1 MNNLLFIY
9 EIIKIKFRR
18 MIKKINMKKLI
29 ISLIIFIFVSVFV
42 VIALNVSK
50 KNDAISGFISAE
62 KMKADYEYFWDFI
75 YNGYPFTE
83 VCERKGADLEQIKQS
98 GYRYLTDPMMQYG
111 HYFFYK
117 DLCRKI
123 TGNRYIGHLYP
134 SDYFDYYFNYE
145 KIFKNGAPQ
154 TSLIKKRA
162 LIDNFYF
169 HIYQTEVISD
179 KNYMVYAGNNRN
191 SSLIGTRKY
200 SKPFIQII
208 ETDHIA
214 YIEIKSFLT
223 TKAEEKQEYLKAL
236 EDFFIET
243 ANYKHIIIDI
253 QNNGGGHSENYEAII
268 SPNIKQDMNIISYG
282 LYNENKYTNTYLD
295 MFFKN
300 YKSEK
305 INRHEVPYIENCSTV
320 KNDKAYGLEEIIQAR
335 PINGYK
341 PCEDKK
347 FWLLVDSGV
356 YSEADRF
363 AYVCKKIGFATV
375 VGTNTGGAGT
385 NGKSPMYITL
395 PNSGLLIKFD
405 FMYGLT
411 EDGYCTDETGT
422 APDIYNLPGKS
433 ALGTCLEIIKNLGEK
448 TN

>member
-1 MNNLLFIY
+1 MHNFLFIY
-9 EIIKIKFRR
+9 EIIKIKFRQ

-50 KNDAISGFISAE
+50 KNDIISGFISAE
-62 KMKADYEYFWDFI
+62 KMKADYEYFWNFI
-75 YNGYPFTE
+75 YKGYPFTE
-83 VCERKGADLEQIKQS
+83 VCERKGVNLEQIKQT
-98 GYRYLTDPMMQYG
+98 GYRYLADPMMQYG
-111 HYFFYK
+111 YYFFYK

-134 SDYFDYYFNYE
+134 SDYFDYE
-145 KIFKNGAPQ
+145 KIFKNDAAQ
-154 TSLIKKRA
+154 TSLINKRG
-162 LIDNFYF
+162 LIDVFYF
-169 HIYQTEVISD
+169 HIHQAEVLSEKNIGNFSNRISP
-179 KNYMVYAGNNRN
+179 
-191 SSLIGTRKY
+191 LIGTRKY
-200 SKPFIQII
+200 SKPFMQII
-208 ETDHIA
+208 ETDYIA

-223 TKAEEKQEYLKAL
+223 TEVEEKQEYLKTL

-253 QNNGGGHSENYEAII
+253 QNNGGGHSDNYEAII
-268 SPNIKQDMNIISYG
+268 SPNINKDINVISYG

-300 YKSEK
+300 YKPEK

-320 KNDKAYGLEEIIQAR
+320 KNDKAYRLEEIIQAR

-347 FWLLVDSGV
+347 FWLLVSSDS
-356 YSEADRF
+356 YSGADRF
-363 AYVCKKIGFATV
+363 ADVCKKTGFATV
-375 VGTNTGGAGT
+375 IGTNTGGAGT
-385 NGKSPMYITL
+385 NGESPMYIVL

-433 ALGTCLEIIKNLGEK
+433 ALGTCLEEIRKLGEK
-448 TN
+448 TNF

>member
-1 MNNLLFIY
+1 MHNFLFIY
-9 EIIKIKFRR
+9 EIIKIKFRQ

-42 VIALNVSK
+42 IIALNVSK
-50 KNDAISGFISAE
+50 KNDIISGFISAE

-75 YNGYPFTE
+75 YKGYPFTE
-83 VCERKGADLEQIKQS
+83 VCERRGVDLEQIKQT
-98 GYRYLTDPMMQYG
+98 GYRYLADPMMQYG
-111 HYFFYK
+111 YYFFYK

-134 SDYFDYYFNYE
+134 SDYFDYE
-145 KIFKNGAPQ
+145 KIFKNDAAQ
-154 TSLIKKRA
+154 TSLINKRG
-162 LIDNFYF
+162 LIDVFYF
-169 HIYQTEVISD
+169 HIHQAEVLSEKNIGNFSNRISP
-179 KNYMVYAGNNRN
+179 
-191 SSLIGTRKY
+191 LIGTRKY
-200 SKPFIQII
+200 SKPFMQII
-208 ETDHIA
+208 ETDYIA

-223 TKAEEKQEYLKAL
+223 TEVEEKQEYLKVL

-253 QNNGGGHSENYEAII
+253 QNNGGGYIENYEAII
-268 SPNIKQDMNIISYG
+268 SPNIQQDMNIISYG
-282 LYNENKYTNTYLD
+282 LYNENKYTDIYLD

-320 KNDKAYGLEEIIQAR
+320 KNDKAYRLEEIIQAR

-363 AYVCKKIGFATV
+363 TYVCKKIGFATV
-375 VGTNTGGAGT
+375 VGTNTGGSGT
-385 NGKSPMYITL
+385 NGKSPMYIVL

-411 EDGYCTDETGT
+411 DDGYCTDEFGT

-433 ALGTCLEIIKNLGEK
+433 ALGTCLETIRKLGER
-448 TN
+448 TNF

>member
-1 MNNLLFIY
+1 MHNFLFIY
-9 EIIKIKFRR
+9 EIIKIKFRQ

-50 KNDAISGFISAE
+50 KNDIISGFISAE
-62 KMKADYEYFWDFI
+62 KMKADYEYFWNFI
-75 YNGYPFTE
+75 YKGYPFTE

-169 HIYQTEVISD
+169 HIYQVEVISD
-179 KNYMVYAGNNRN
+179 KNIGSFSNRN

-223 TKAEEKQEYLKAL
+223 MKAEEKQEYLKAL

-268 SPNIKQDMNIISYG
+268 SPNINKEINIISYG
-282 LYNENKYTNTYLD
+282 LYNENKYTDIYLD
-295 MFFKN
+295 MFFKK

-320 KNDKAYGLEEIIQAR
+320 KNDKAYRLEEIIQAR

-363 AYVCKKIGFATV
+363 TYICKKIGFATV
-375 VGTNTGGAGT
+375 VGTNTGGSGT
-385 NGKSPMYITL
+385 NGKSPRYIVL

-405 FMYGLT
+405 FMYGLN
-411 EDGYCTDETGT
+411 EDGYCTDEFGT

-433 ALGTCLEIIKNLGEK
+433 ALGTCLETIRKLGEK

>member
-1 MNNLLFIY
+1 MPKTGAFAD
-9 EIIKIKFRR
+9 
-18 MIKKINMKKLI
+18 KKDMLY
-29 ISLIIFIFVSVFV
+29 
-42 VIALNVSK
+42 
-50 KNDAISGFISAE
+50 
-62 KMKADYEYFWDFI
+62 ADD
-75 YNGYPFTE
+75 
-83 VCERKGADLEQIKQS
+83 
-98 GYRYLTDPMMQYG
+98 
-111 HYFFYK
+111 
-117 DLCRKI
+117 
-123 TGNRYIGHLYP
+123 
-134 SDYFDYYFNYE
+134 
-145 KIFKNGAPQ
+145 FKNINPP
-154 TSLIKKRA
+154 LM
-162 LIDNFYF
+162 
-169 HIYQTEVISD
+169 SD
-179 KNYMVYAGNNRN
+179 
-191 SSLIGTRKY
+191 RKY
-200 SKPFIQII
+200 SKPYTKII
-208 ETDHIA
+208 DTDYIA

-268 SPNIKQDMNIISYG
+268 SPNIKENMNVVSYG

-300 YKSEK
+300 YKPEK

-320 KNDKAYGLEEIIQAR
+320 KNDKAYRLEEIIQAR

-375 VGTNTGGAGT
+375 VGTNTGGSGT
-385 NGKSPMYITL
+385 NGKSPMYIVL

>member
-1 MNNLLFIY
+1 MHNLLFIY
-9 EIIKIKFRR
+9 EIIKIKFRQT
-18 MIKKINMKKLI
+18 IKKINIKKLI
-29 ISLIIFIFVSVFV
+29 ISIIIFVFVSVFV
-42 VIALNVSK
+42 AIALSVSK
-50 KNDAISGFISAE
+50 KNDIISGFISAE
-62 KMKADYEYFWDFI
+62 EMKVDYEYFWDFI

-111 HYFFYK
+111 YYFFYK

-134 SDYFDYYFNYE
+134 SDYFDYE

-169 HIYQTEVISD
+169 HIYQVEVLSD
-179 KNYMVYAGNNRN
+179 KNIGSFSNRN

-200 SKPFIQII
+200 SRPFIQII

-268 SPNIKQDMNIISYG
+268 SPNISKDINVISYG
-282 LYNENKYTNTYLD
+282 LYNENKYTDIYLD

-300 YKSEK
+300 YKPEK
-305 INRHEVPYIENCSTV
+305 INHHEVPYIENCSTV
-320 KNDKAYGLEEIIQAR
+320 KNDKAYRLEEIIQAH
-335 PINGYK
+335 PISGYK

-385 NGKSPMYITL
+385 NGKSPMYIVL

-411 EDGYCTDETGT
+411 DDGYCTDEFGT

-433 ALGTCLEIIKNLGEK
+433 ALGTCLETIRKLGEK

>member
-1 MNNLLFIY
+1 MHNLLFIY
-9 EIIKIKFRR
+9 EIIKIKFRQT
-18 MIKKINMKKLI
+18 IKKINMKKLI
-29 ISLIIFIFVSVFV
+29 ISLIIFVFVSVFV
-42 VIALNVSK
+42 AIALSVSK
-50 KNDAISGFISAE
+50 KNDIISGFISAE
-62 KMKADYEYFWDFI
+62 EMKADYEYFWDFI

-111 HYFFYK
+111 YYFFYK

-145 KIFKNGAPQ
+145 KILKNGAPQ

-169 HIYQTEVISD
+169 HIYQVEVLSD
-179 KNYMVYAGNNRN
+179 KNIGSFSNRN

-200 SKPFIQII
+200 SRPFIQII

-253 QNNGGGHSENYEAII
+253 QNNGGGHPENYEAII
-268 SPNIKQDMNIISYG
+268 SPNISKDINVISYG
-282 LYNENKYTNTYLD
+282 LYSENKYTDIYLD

-300 YKSEK
+300 YKPEK
-305 INRHEVPYIENCSTV
+305 INLHEVLYIENCGTV
-320 KNDKAYGLEEIIQAR
+320 KNDKAYRLEEIIAAR
-335 PINGYK
+335 SISGYK

-363 AYVCKKIGFATV
+363 TYICKKIGFATV
-375 VGTNTGGAGT
+375 VGTNTGGSGT
-385 NGKSPMYITL
+385 NGKFPMYIAL

-433 ALGTCLEIIKNLGEK
+433 ALGTCLETIRKLGEK

>member
-1 MNNLLFIY
+1 MHNLLFIY
-9 EIIKIKFRR
+9 EIIKIKFRQT
-18 MIKKINMKKLI
+18 IKKINMKKLI
-29 ISLIIFIFVSVFV
+29 ISLIIFVFVSVFV
-42 VIALNVSK
+42 AIALSVSK
-50 KNDAISGFISAE
+50 KNDIISGFISAE
-62 KMKADYEYFWDFI
+62 EMKADYEYFWDFI

-83 VCERKGADLEQIKQS
+83 VCERKGADLEQIKQT

-111 HYFFYK
+111 YYFFYK

-145 KIFKNGAPQ
+145 KIFKNGAAQ

-169 HIYQTEVISD
+169 HIYQTEVLSD
-179 KNYMVYAGNNRN
+179 KNIGSFSNRN

-253 QNNGGGHSENYEAII
+253 QNNGGGHPENYEAII
-268 SPNIKQDMNIISYG
+268 SPNISKDINVISYG
-282 LYNENKYTNTYLD
+282 LYSENKYTDIYLD

-300 YKSEK
+300 YKPEK
-305 INRHEVPYIENCSTV
+305 INLHEVLYIENCGTV
-320 KNDKAYGLEEIIQAR
+320 KNDKAYRLEEIIAAR
-335 PINGYK
+335 SISGYK

-363 AYVCKKIGFATV
+363 TYICKKIGFATV
-375 VGTNTGGAGT
+375 VGTNTGGSGT
-385 NGKSPMYITL
+385 NGKFPMYIAL

-433 ALGTCLEIIKNLGEK
+433 ALGTCLETIRKLGEK

>member
-1 MNNLLFIY
+1 MHNFLFIY
-9 EIIKIKFRR
+9 EIIKIKFRQ

-29 ISLIIFIFVSVFV
+29 ISLIVFIFVSVFV
-42 VIALNVSK
+42 VIALSVSK
-50 KNDAISGFISAE
+50 KNDIISGFISAE
-62 KMKADYEYFWDFI
+62 EMKADYEYFWDFI

-83 VCERKGADLEQIKQS
+83 VCERKGADLEQIKQT
-98 GYRYLTDPMMQYG
+98 GYRYLSDPMMQYG

-169 HIYQTEVISD
+169 HIYQTEVLSD
-179 KNYMVYAGNNRN
+179 KNIGSFSNRN

-253 QNNGGGHSENYEAII
+253 QNNGGGHPENYEAII
-268 SPNIKQDMNIISYG
+268 SPNINKEINIIFYG
-282 LYNENKYTNTYLD
+282 LYNENKYTDIYLD

-300 YKSEK
+300 YKPEK

-320 KNDKAYGLEEIIQAR
+320 KNDKAYRLEEIIQAH
-335 PINGYK
+335 PISGYK

-363 AYVCKKIGFATV
+363 TYICKKIGFATV
-375 VGTNTGGAGT
+375 VGTNTGGSGT
-385 NGKSPMYITL
+385 NGKSPMYIVL

-411 EDGYCTDETGT
+411 DDGYCTDEFGT
-422 APDIYNLPGKS
+422 APDIYNLPGKD
-433 ALGTCLEIIKNLGEK
+433 ALETCLEEIKKLEQK
-448 TN
+448 D

>member
-1 MNNLLFIY
+1 MHNLLFIY
-9 EIIKIKFRR
+9 EIIKIKFRQT
-18 MIKKINMKKLI
+18 IKKINMKKLI
-29 ISLIIFIFVSVFV
+29 ISIIIFVFVSVFV
-42 VIALNVSK
+42 AIALSVSK
-50 KNDAISGFISAE
+50 KNDIISGFISAE
-62 KMKADYEYFWDFI
+62 EMKVDYEYFWDFI

-111 HYFFYK
+111 YYFFYK

-169 HIYQTEVISD
+169 HIYQVEVLSD
-179 KNYMVYAGNNRN
+179 KNIGSFSNRI
-191 SSLIGTRKY
+191 SPLIGTRKY

-208 ETDHIA
+208 EAGHIA

-268 SPNIKQDMNIISYG
+268 SPNIKKDINVISYG
-282 LYNENKYTNTYLD
+282 LYNENKYTDIYLD

-300 YKSEK
+300 YKPEK
-305 INRHEVPYIENCSTV
+305 INHHEVPYIENCSTL
-320 KNDKAYGLEEIIQAR
+320 KNDKAYRLEEIIQAR

-385 NGKSPMYITL
+385 NGKSPMYIVL

-405 FMYGLT
+405 FMYGLN
-411 EDGYCTDETGT
+411 EDGYCSDEFGT

-433 ALGTCLEIIKNLGEK
+433 ALGTCLETIRKLGEK
-448 TN
+448 TNF

>member
-1 MNNLLFIY
+1 MHNLLFIY

-18 MIKKINMKKLI
+18 TIKKINMKKLI

-50 KNDAISGFISAE
+50 KNDIISGFISAE
-62 KMKADYEYFWDFI
+62 EMKADYEYFWDFI

-111 HYFFYK
+111 YYFFYK

-169 HIYQTEVISD
+169 HIYQVEVLSD
-179 KNYMVYAGNNRN
+179 KNIGSFSNRN

-268 SPNIKQDMNIISYG
+268 SPNISKDINVISYG
-282 LYNENKYTNTYLD
+282 LYNENKYTDIYLD

-300 YKSEK
+300 YKPEK
-305 INRHEVPYIENCSTV
+305 INLHEVLYIENCGTV
-320 KNDKAYGLEEIIQAR
+320 KNDKAYRLEEIIAAR
-335 PINGYK
+335 SISGYK

-363 AYVCKKIGFATV
+363 TYICKKIGFATV
-375 VGTNTGGAGT
+375 VGTNTGGSGT
-385 NGKSPMYITL
+385 NGKFPMYIAL

-433 ALGTCLEIIKNLGEK
+433 ALGTCLETIRKLGER

>member
-1 MNNLLFIY
+1 MPKTGAFAD
-9 EIIKIKFRR
+9 
-18 MIKKINMKKLI
+18 KKDMLY
-29 ISLIIFIFVSVFV
+29 
-42 VIALNVSK
+42 
-50 KNDAISGFISAE
+50 
-62 KMKADYEYFWDFI
+62 ADD
-75 YNGYPFTE
+75 
-83 VCERKGADLEQIKQS
+83 
-98 GYRYLTDPMMQYG
+98 
-111 HYFFYK
+111 
-117 DLCRKI
+117 
-123 TGNRYIGHLYP
+123 
-134 SDYFDYYFNYE
+134 
-145 KIFKNGAPQ
+145 FKNINPP
-154 TSLIKKRA
+154 LM
-162 LIDNFYF
+162 
-169 HIYQTEVISD
+169 SD
-179 KNYMVYAGNNRN
+179 
-191 SSLIGTRKY
+191 RKY
-200 SKPFIQII
+200 SKPYTKII
-208 ETDHIA
+208 DTDYIA

-268 SPNIKQDMNIISYG
+268 SPNISKDINVISYG
-282 LYNENKYTNTYLD
+282 LYNENKYTDIYLD

-300 YKSEK
+300 YKPEK
-305 INRHEVPYIENCSTV
+305 INHHEVPYIENCSTV
-320 KNDKAYGLEEIIQAR
+320 KNDKAYRLEEIIQAR

-385 NGKSPMYITL
+385 NGKSPMYIVL

-433 ALGTCLEIIKNLGEK
+433 ALGTCLETIRKLGEK
-448 TN
+448 TNF

>member
-1 MNNLLFIY
+1 MNKRSFLFIY
-9 EIIKIKFRR
+9 LLFVIPFI
-18 MIKKINMKKLI
+18 MI
-29 ISLIIFIFVSVFV
+29 SIFLSIEKDKN
-42 VIALNVSK
+42 ALKDRS
-50 KNDAISGFISAE
+50 FISIE
-62 KMKADYEYFWDFI
+62 ERIADYEYFWDFI

-83 VCERKGADLEQIKQS
+83 VCERKGAYLEQIKQS

-191 SSLIGTRKY
+191 SLLIGTRKY

-268 SPNIKQDMNIISYG
+268 SPNINKEINIISYG
-282 LYNENKYTNTYLD
+282 LYNENKYTDIYLD

-320 KNDKAYGLEEIIQAR
+320 KNDKAYRLEEIIQAR

-375 VGTNTGGAGT
+375 VGTNTGGSGT
-385 NGKSPMYITL
+385 NGKSPRYIVL

-433 ALGTCLEIIKNLGEK
+433 ALGTCLETIKNLERK
-448 TN
+448 N

>member
-1 MNNLLFIY
+1 MKKKKLILKAFGAFLILLFIV
-9 EIIKIKFRR
+9 
-18 MIKKINMKKLI
+18 M
-29 ISLIIFIFVSVFV
+29 SIFI
-42 VIALNVSK
+42 SK
-50 KNDAISGFISAE
+50 KNDTISGFISAE

-75 YNGYPFTE
+75 YNGYPFSE
-83 VCERKGADLEQIKQS
+83 VCERKGIDLKEIQQA
-98 GYRYLTDPMMQYG
+98 GYRYLSDPMMQHGYYSFYG
-111 HYFFYK
+111 

-134 SDYFDYYFNYE
+134 SDYFDYK
-145 KIFKNGAPQ
+145 KIFKQ
-154 TSLIKKRA
+154 TTAQFPLREQKT
-162 LIDNFYF
+162 LIDNFYASMPKTGAF
-169 HIYQTEVISD
+169 AGKKDMLYAD
-179 KNYMVYAGNNRN
+179 DFKNINPPLM
-191 SSLIGTRKY
+191 GTRKY
-200 SKPFIQII
+200 SKPYTKII
-208 ETDHIA
+208 NTDYIA

-385 NGKSPMYITL
+385 NGKSAM
-395 PNSGLLIKFD
+395 
-405 FMYGLT
+405 
-411 EDGYCTDETGT
+411 
-422 APDIYNLPGKS
+422 
-433 ALGTCLEIIKNLGEK
+433 
-448 TN
+448 

>member
-1 MNNLLFIY
+1 MHNLLFIY
-9 EIIKIKFRR
+9 EIIKIKFRHT
-18 MIKKINMKKLI
+18 IKKINMKKLI
-29 ISLIIFIFVSVFV
+29 IGIIIFILVSVFV
-42 VIALNVSK
+42 IIALNISK
-50 KNDAISGFISAE
+50 ENDIISGFISAE
-62 KMKADYEYFWDFI
+62 KMEADYEYFWDFI
-75 YNGYPFTE
+75 YKGYPFTE
-83 VCERKGADLEQIKQS
+83 VCERKGGDLEQIKQS

-111 HYFFYK
+111 YYFFYK

-145 KIFKNGAPQ
+145 KIFKNGAAH

-169 HIYQTEVISD
+169 HIYQVEVLSD
-179 KNYMVYAGNNRN
+179 KNIGSFSNRN

-268 SPNIKQDMNIISYG
+268 SPNISKDINVISYG
-282 LYNENKYTNTYLD
+282 LYNENKYTDIYLD

-305 INRHEVPYIENCSTV
+305 INLHEVPYIENCGTV
-320 KNDKAYGLEEIIQAR
+320 KNDKAYRLEEIIQAR

-363 AYVCKKIGFATV
+363 TYVCKKIGFATV

-385 NGKSPMYITL
+385 NGKSPMYIAL

-433 ALGTCLEIIKNLGEK
+433 ALGTCLEEIRKLGEK

>member
-1 MNNLLFIY
+1 MHNVLFIY
-9 EIIKIKFRR
+9 EIIKIKFRQ

-50 KNDAISGFISAE
+50 KNDIISGFISAE
-62 KMKADYEYFWDFI
+62 KMKADYEYFWNFI
-75 YNGYPFTE
+75 YKGYPFTE
-83 VCERKGADLEQIKQS
+83 VCERKGVNLEQIKQT
-98 GYRYLTDPMMQYG
+98 GYRYLADPMMQYG
-111 HYFFYK
+111 YYFFYK

-134 SDYFDYYFNYE
+134 SDYFDYE
-145 KIFKNGAPQ
+145 KIFKNDAAQ
-154 TSLIKKRA
+154 TSLINKRG

-169 HIYQTEVISD
+169 HIYQVEVISD
-179 KNYMVYAGNNRN
+179 KSIGSFSNRN

-223 TKAEEKQEYLKAL
+223 TEVEEKQEYLKTL

-253 QNNGGGHSENYEAII
+253 QNNGGGHSDNYEAII
-268 SPNIKQDMNIISYG
+268 SPNINKDINVISYG

-300 YKSEK
+300 YKPEK

-320 KNDKAYGLEEIIQAR
+320 KNDKAYRLEEIIQAR

-363 AYVCKKIGFATV
+363 TYICKKIGFATV
-375 VGTNTGGAGT
+375 VGTNTGGSGT
-385 NGKSPMYITL
+385 NGKSPMYIVL

-411 EDGYCTDETGT
+411 DDGYCTDEFGT

-433 ALGTCLEIIKNLGEK
+433 ALGTCLETIRKLGEK

>member
-1 MNNLLFIY
+1 MHNLLFIY
-9 EIIKIKFRR
+9 EIIKIKFRQT
-18 MIKKINMKKLI
+18 IKKINMKKLI
-29 ISLIIFIFVSVFV
+29 ISLIIFVFVSVFV
-42 VIALNVSK
+42 AIALSVSK
-50 KNDAISGFISAE
+50 KNDIISGFISAE
-62 KMKADYEYFWDFI
+62 EMKADYEYFWDFI

-111 HYFFYK
+111 YYFFYK

-145 KIFKNGAPQ
+145 KIFKNGSPQ

-169 HIYQTEVISD
+169 HIYQVEVLSD
-179 KNYMVYAGNNRN
+179 KNIGSFSNRN

-200 SKPFIQII
+200 SRPFIQII

-268 SPNIKQDMNIISYG
+268 SPNIKKDINVISYG
-282 LYNENKYTNTYLD
+282 LYNENKYTDIYLD

-300 YKSEK
+300 YKPEK
-305 INRHEVPYIENCSTV
+305 INHHEVPYIENCSTV
-320 KNDKAYGLEEIIQAR
+320 KNDKAYRLEEIIQAH
-335 PINGYK
+335 PISGYK

-385 NGKSPMYITL
+385 NGKSPMYIVL

-405 FMYGLT
+405 FMYGLN
-411 EDGYCTDETGT
+411 EDEYCTDETGT

-433 ALGTCLEIIKNLGEK
+433 ALGTCLEEIRKLGEK

>member
-50 KNDAISGFISAE
+50 KNDIILGFISAE
-62 KMKADYEYFWDFI
+62 EMKADYEFFWEFI
-75 YNGYPFTE
+75 YSGYPFTE

-111 HYFFYK
+111 YYFFYK

-145 KIFKNGAPQ
+145 KIFKNDSAD
-154 TSLIKKRA
+154 TSLIKKRI

-169 HIYQTEVISD
+169 HIYQVEVLSD
-179 KNYMVYAGNNRN
+179 KNIGSFSNRN

-253 QNNGGGHSENYEAII
+253 QNNGGGHSENYEEII

-300 YKSEK
+300 YKPEK
-305 INRHEVPYIENCSTV
+305 INHHEVPYIENCSTV
-320 KNDKAYGLEEIIQAR
+320 KNDKAYRLEEIIQAR

-375 VGTNTGGAGT
+375 VGTNTGGSGT
-385 NGKSPMYITL
+385 NGKSPMYIVL

-433 ALGTCLEIIKNLGEK
+433 ALGTCLETIRKLGEK